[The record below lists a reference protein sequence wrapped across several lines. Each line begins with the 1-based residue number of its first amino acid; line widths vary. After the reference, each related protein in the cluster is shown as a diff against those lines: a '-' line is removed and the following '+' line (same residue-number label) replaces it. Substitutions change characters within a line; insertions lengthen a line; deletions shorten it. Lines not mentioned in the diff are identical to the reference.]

1 MFDEAKFKADV
12 IGSGKTLKD
21 VASALDIST
30 VTLYRKMSGE
40 SDFYRAEIEK
50 CCELLNTKNM
60 SEIFFCSQCYVNETK
75 SA

>member
-1 MFDEAKFKADV
+1 MFDEAKFKAAV

-21 VASALDIST
+21 IANALDISI

-50 CCELLNTKNM
+50 CCKLLNTEIAN
-60 SEIFFCSQCYVNETK
+60 EIFFAHEV
-75 SA
+75 A